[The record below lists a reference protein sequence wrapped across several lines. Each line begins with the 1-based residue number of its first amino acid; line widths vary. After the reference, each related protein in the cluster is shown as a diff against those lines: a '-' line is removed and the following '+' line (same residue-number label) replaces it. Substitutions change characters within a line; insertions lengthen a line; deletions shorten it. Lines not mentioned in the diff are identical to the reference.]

1 MNRSFINKDNFK
13 YLKVAGIL
21 SGFSIILYALHDPVG
36 PPSGA
41 SWLGYTLGTVA
52 AMIMVWLSWFGVRK
66 RRYQNTKLSLNT
78 WLSAHVYLGLSL
90 LVIATLHCGFQFDA
104 NVHTV
109 AYILMV
115 FTIVSGIFGVYY
127 YLTVPDLLV
136 KNMKGS
142 NPESLN
148 EKLRDIDK
156 IALSLAH
163 EINSQVHEVM
173 LYTLSQRQ
181 TNKTKITRKDVKNLA
196 SVGAELCLISGIS
209 KTISTE
215 KTKET
220 LKSRLTRRPLVNH
233 DSYWQSLSEI
243 RVALSF
249 GRSSGEKLKNLL
261 DLMNEKA
268 NCLLKLD
275 LDSRYKNRLK
285 TWLLFHVP
293 LSVAALV
300 TLVIHIVTVFY
311 Y

>member
-1 MNRSFINKDNFK
+1 MNRSFINKDNFR
-13 YLKVAGIL
+13 YLKAAGIL
-21 SGFSIILYALHDPVG
+21 SGLSIILYVLHQPVG

-52 AMIMVWLSWFGVRK
+52 ALIMVWLAWFGVRK

-136 KNMKGS
+136 KNMKGT
-142 NPESLN
+142 NPESLRQR
-148 EKLRDIDK
+148 LRDIDMV
-156 IALSLAH
+156 ALSLAH
-163 EINSQVHEVM
+163 EIDSQVHEVI
-173 LYTLSQRQ
+173 LYSIDHRYES
-181 TNKTKITRKDVKNLA
+181 KARITMKDVRKLR
-196 SVGAELCLISGIS
+196 SVGAQLLSIREVS
-209 KTISTE
+209 KARSSE
-215 KTKET
+215 KTPKTFKKKLME
-220 LKSRLTRRPLVNH
+220 S
-233 DSYWQSLSEI
+233 
-243 RVALSF
+243 ALSINELYRLELSKILIDLSF
-249 GRSSGEKLKNLL
+249 DRLSGDKLNNLL
-261 DLMNEKA
+261 DFVNEKE

-275 LDSRYKNRLK
+275 LDSRYKNQLK

-293 LSVAALV
+293 LSLAAIISV
-300 TLVIHIVTVFY
+300 VIHIVTVFY

>member
-1 MNRSFINKDNFK
+1 
-13 YLKVAGIL
+13 
-21 SGFSIILYALHDPVG
+21 
-36 PPSGA
+36 
-41 SWLGYTLGTVA
+41 
-52 AMIMVWLSWFGVRK
+52 
-66 RRYQNTKLSLNT
+66 
-78 WLSAHVYLGLSL
+78 
-90 LVIATLHCGFQFDA
+90 
-104 NVHTV
+104 
-109 AYILMV
+109 
-115 FTIVSGIFGVYY
+115 
-127 YLTVPDLLV
+127 
-136 KNMKGS
+136 
-142 NPESLN
+142 
-148 EKLRDIDK
+148 
-156 IALSLAH
+156 
-163 EINSQVHEVM
+163 
-173 LYTLSQRQ
+173 
-181 TNKTKITRKDVKNLA
+181 VKNLA
-196 SVGAELCLISGIS
+196 YVGAELCLITGIS

-243 RVALSF
+243 IVALSF